1 MEAAMRMTT
10 LHRPLLALLLCGAA
24 GGVCAQAVA
33 TLTMAEKPVRIV
45 RGAAVYKA
53 VTGTVVQKD
62 DLIETGEGAAQVEAP
77 GGAIFALGPQ
87 TKVHLASLAM
97 DAKTPAEL
105 QLLQGWVK
113 LASKSGARPLVTT
126 GAFQTGFAS
135 GAVIVSAKPAKDA
148 LFADEGEQLVARL
161 DEKGKPGAP
170 VKVPSEQFAFALA
183 GQPLVVQPRPAKDF
197 LSEMPPAFRDRLSP
211 VPASVRGGKLPAVKE
226 RDTDFADVAPW
237 LTSSLPVRKSF
248 VARFRARLKDPQF
261 RAQLDQALGKDSE
274 WKAVLN
280 PPVHKPVQENNL
292 Y

>member
-1 MEAAMRMTT
+1 MEAAMRFIDV
-10 LHRPLLALLLCGAA
+10 RRSALALLLCGAA
-24 GGVCAQAVA
+24 GAASAQAVA
-33 TLTMAEKPVRIV
+33 TLTMTEKPARIV

-53 VTGTVVQKD
+53 VAGTIVQKD
-62 DLIETGEGAAQVEAP
+62 DLIETGDGAAQVEAP

-87 TKVHLASLAM
+87 TRVHVSSLAM
-97 DAKTPAEL
+97 DARTPAEL

-113 LASKSGARPLVTT
+113 LASKSGARAQVWT
-126 GAFQTGFAS
+126 GAFQASFGS
-135 GAVIVSAKPAKDA
+135 GALIVSSKPGKDA

-170 VKVPSEQFAFALA
+170 VKVPPEQFAFALA
-183 GQPLVVQPRPAKDF
+183 GQALVVQPRPARDF
-197 LSEMPPAFRDRLSP
+197 LSEMPPAFRDRLST
-211 VPASVRGGKLPAVKE
+211 VPASVKGARLPASKE
-226 RDTDFADVAPW
+226 READFADVAPW

-261 RAQLDQALGKDSE
+261 RSQLEQALGKDSE

-280 PPVHKPVQENNL
+280 PAAPKPAQENNL